1 MTREKIIALCEEN
14 YDEIV
19 AIRRELHQHPEIGR
33 QEFKTTEIII
43 GYLEKWGISYERL
56 VDTGVVATVKGE
68 KEGITTALRADI
80 DALRIE
86 EKTDVPFKSCNNG
99 FMHACGHDIHT
110 ASLLGAAKIINE
122 NKDKLEGTV
131 KFFFQSDEEGDGGA
145 QRLIEKG
152 AMQGVDR
159 VFGLHVRPEMKSG
172 TLAVKYG
179 KFYAAS
185 DIFEINVIGKGGHC
199 AEPHKNVDAIVIGAQ
214 IITALQTLVSR
225 NVSPLDSTVL
235 TIGTA
240 NGGTFRNTIAGE
252 FSITGVTRSLGHEMR
267 MYLRQRIKDTAEGIA
282 KAMGGEAVVRI
293 IESYPGIIN
302 DDKAADYIEKTAKEY
317 LGAENVSILTEAFMT
332 TEDFGY
338 YLYEAPGCFYHIGCE
353 SEYPLH
359 SDKFCPDEKAILTAM
374 IMHTASVLG
383 ELYKIYKKF

>member
-1 MTREKIIALCEEN
+1 MTKEKIIALCQES

-19 AIRRELHQHPEIGR
+19 AIRRELHQCPEIGR
-33 QEFKTTEIII
+33 KEYKTTDIII
-43 GYLEKWGISYERL
+43 SYLEKWGIEYERL
-56 VDTGVVATVKGE
+56 IDTGVIATVKGE

-80 DALRIE
+80 DALGITE
-86 EKTDVPFKSCNNG
+86 NTDVPFRSQNEG

-110 ASLLGAAKIINE
+110 ASLLGAAKLISE
-122 NKDKLEGTV
+122 NKSELEGTV

-152 AMQGVDR
+152 AMDGVDR
-159 VFGLHVRPEMKSG
+159 VFGLHVRPEMKAG
-172 TLAVKYG
+172 TLAVRYG

-185 DIFEINVIGKGGHC
+185 DIFEIDVIGKAGHC

-225 NVSPLDSTVL
+225 NVSPLDSAVL

-240 NGGTFRNTIAGE
+240 NGGTFRNTVAGK
-252 FSITGVTRSLGHEMR
+252 FSVTGVTRSLGQQMR
-267 MYLRQRIKDTAEGIA
+267 MYLRDRIRETAEGIA

-293 IESYPGIIN
+293 IESYPGIVN
-302 DDKAADYIEKTAKEY
+302 DDSSAEYIEKTARDV
-317 LGAENVSILTEAFMT
+317 LGDSNVSVVTEPFMT

-338 YLYEAPGCFYHIGCE
+338 YLDKAKGCFYHIGCE

-359 SDKFCPDEKAILTAM
+359 SDKFCPDEKAVLTAM
-374 IMHTASVLG
+374 IMHTASV
-383 ELYKIYKKF
+383 FV

>member
-1 MTREKIIALCEEN
+1 MGLIEKIIRLCQDN
-14 YDEIV
+14 FDETV
-19 AIRRELHQHPEIGR
+19 AIRRELHSYPEIGR
-33 QEFKTTEIII
+33 QEHRTTETII

-56 VDTGVVATVKGE
+56 IETGVVATVKGD

-80 DALRIE
+80 DALGIG
-86 EKTDVPFKSCNNG
+86 EKTDVPFKSRHEG

-122 NKDKLEGTV
+122 NKADLSGTV
-131 KFFFQSDEEGDGGA
+131 KFIFQPDEEGDGGA

-152 AMQGVDR
+152 AMKGVDR

-185 DIFEINVIGKGGHC
+185 DIFEIDVIGKSGHC

-214 IITALQTLVSR
+214 IITALQSIVSR
-225 NVSPLDSTVL
+225 NVSPLDSAVL

-240 NGGTFRNTIAGE
+240 NGGTFRNTVAGT
-252 FSITGVTRSLGHEMR
+252 FSITGVTRSLGKEMR

-282 KAMGGEAVVRI
+282 KAMGAEAVVRI
-293 IESYPGIIN
+293 IESYPGIVN
-302 DDKAADYIEKTAKEY
+302 DNSSAEYIEKTAKDI
-317 LGAENVSILTEAFMT
+317 LGEENVSILSAPFMT

-338 YLYEAPGCFYHIGCE
+338 YLDEAPGCFYHIGCGC
-353 SEYPLH
+353 EYPLH
-359 SDKFCPDEKAILTAM
+359 SDKFCPDEKSILTAM
-374 IMHTASVLG
+374 EMHISSVM
-383 ELYKIYKKF
+383 

>member
-1 MTREKIIALCEEN
+1 MTKERIISLCEEN
-14 YDEIV
+14 YSETV
-19 AIRRELHQHPEIGR
+19 EIRRELHSCPEIGR
-33 QEFKTTEIII
+33 QEHRTTEAII

-56 VDTGVVATVKGE
+56 IETGVVATVKGE

-80 DALRIE
+80 DALGIG
-86 EKTDVPFKSCNNG
+86 EKTDVPFKSRHEG

-122 NKDKLEGTV
+122 NKADLSGTV
-131 KFFFQSDEEGDGGA
+131 KFIFQPDEEGDGGA

-152 AMQGVDR
+152 AMKGVDR

-172 TLAVKYG
+172 TLAVKYD

-185 DIFEINVIGKGGHC
+185 DIFEIDVIGKSGHC

-214 IITALQTLVSR
+214 IITALQSIVSR
-225 NVSPLDSTVL
+225 NVSPLDSAVL

-240 NGGTFRNTIAGE
+240 NGGTFRNTVAGT
-252 FSITGVTRSLGHEMR
+252 FSITGVTRSLGKEMR

-282 KAMGGEAVVRI
+282 KAMGAEAVVRI
-293 IESYPGIIN
+293 IESYPGIVN
-302 DDKAADYIEKTAKEY
+302 DNSSAEYIEKTAKDI
-317 LGAENVSILTEAFMT
+317 LGEENVSILSAPFMT

-338 YLYEAPGCFYHIGCE
+338 YLDEAPGCFYHIGCGC
-353 SEYPLH
+353 EYPLH

-374 IMHTASVLG
+374 EMHIASVM
-383 ELYKIYKKF
+383 